1 LKIIATTGHVLSR
14 YEAVH
19 HLLTTANQPQTRA
32 AAETGLCFQRFQ
44 SKMLRA
50 VAGELETAA
59 QAGSIWRQQAANLLS
74 TNKEQPIWGWAS
86 PETISLLDFW
96 AECDPAI
103 HFLLVYDRP
112 DRTIMRFLET
122 GASSTEGPGQ
132 LLDDWLARNIRL
144 LRARSRRSDRCLLV
158 CAEAALAHP
167 DALAALFRETYSL
180 KLERPEALEPAQIA
194 LDQHFVP
201 AMLASRPEVQALFQE
216 LQALADLPGADL
228 AQDGPLPGEG
238 KQFPVLRRQQ
248 AELEAERDQLVAR
261 LAAINDSLGALYS
274 QDQRPREALAAF
286 KSRNGELVDWLR
298 LVQDE
303 LESYVAEHGVRA
315 GQAPPVSPQPQ
326 TQPLPEE
333 QTTDPEVAAF
343 LGQLHDQFERL
354 AGEDPDG
361 LRDFLLQLAR
371 KRPDVVH
378 YCLPADDF
386 AVEAYLLWC
395 VKHGAAEE
403 EVLKRLREPLL
414 RLLQELSGGP
424 AFPDSGPDYSRI
436 LHAIWLSRPD
446 LRQHFDTRKA
456 KGRAKLKQWLLRSGA
471 AEYGLVAPGAAR

>member
-1 LKIIATTGHVLSR
+1 MKILATTGHSLSH

-19 HLLTTANQPQTRA
+19 DLLKTAGLSQARA
-32 AAETGLCFQRFQ
+32 VAATGLCFQRFQ
-44 SKMLRA
+44 DKMLRA
-50 VAGELETAA
+50 VAGEPEAA
-59 QAGSIWRQQAANLLS
+59 AKAGSLWRQQAATLLAAN
-74 TNKEQPIWGWAS
+74 TEQPAWGWAD
-86 PETISLLDFW
+86 PHTVSLLDFW

-112 DRTIMRFLET
+112 DRTLMRFFES
-122 GASSTEGPGQ
+122 GAGATEGPGS

-144 LRARSRRSDRCLLV
+144 LRARAIRPDRCLLV

-167 DALAALFRETYSL
+167 DALIARLREAYGLT
-180 KLERPEALEPAQIA
+180 LEHTEALHLPPTV
-194 LDQHFVP
+194 LGQHV
-201 AMLASRPEVQALFQE
+201 ARAVLASRPEAQALFQE
-216 LQALADLPGADL
+216 LQALADLPGTDL
-228 AQDGPLPGEG
+228 APDGPAPENDQ
-238 KQFPVLRRQQ
+238 KQFQVLHQQRAERDHLAAQLAAANDRIETLRRQDQ
-248 AELEAERDQLVAR
+248 GHQDALAEL
-261 LAAINDSLGALYS
+261 
-274 QDQRPREALAAF
+274 
-286 KSRNGELVDWLR
+286 KSRNTALIDRLR

-303 LESYVAEHGVRA
+303 LESYVAEHGVRS
-315 GQAPPVSPQPQ
+315 GQEPPAAPQPKAP
-326 TQPLPEE
+326 PLPEQ

-343 LGQLHDQFERL
+343 LTQLHDQFERL
-354 AGEDPDG
+354 TGEDPDG

-371 KRPDVVH
+371 KRTDVVRF
-378 YCLPADDF
+378 CLPANGF